1 MKVPLSWLRDYVE
14 LTISVP
20 ELVERLTLAG
30 LEVIGVKLIGVPPPE
45 GLRCKIDD
53 PGPVWPKDMIVTAK
67 VVEISQVPETDKLK
81 FVKLDLG
88 KGGDPKTVITGAG
101 NIRPGERGQVV
112 VLAYAGSV
120 LFDGYSEKKVLKE
133 LKPKPIRGFPSD
145 SMVCSVRE
153 LGIAE
158 DHEGILLL
166 PPETPVGVPLVDL
179 LGDVVLEIDVLPNM
193 ARCLSIVGVAREVAA
208 LTGQRLKPPS
218 CSVSQLG
225 EPIAGTVEVKIADS
239 TLSRRYTATLI
250 KDVTIGSSPFW
261 MQRRLT
267 LAGMRPINNIVDV
280 TNYVLLET
288 GQPLHAFDYD
298 KLKAR
303 SGGKPPIL
311 TVRNAKAGELLRTL
325 DNVERKL
332 DATHLVI
339 SDSLGPVALA
349 GVMGGLETE
358 VSATTK
364 NILLESAHFLATSI
378 RRTARHFNLH
388 SEASMRFSRGIHP
401 ELALPTAERTAELLR
416 QLANGKVSQGVI
428 DCYPAPLAP
437 NVIRLDL
444 HYVER
449 LLGIAISPD
458 EITRILRGLEFQVD
472 GPNGSG
478 ALLVTP
484 PPHRVDIQHGPADLV
499 EDIVRVY
506 GYQRL
511 SATMLADELPLQQ
524 DNIDLLQEEKV
535 KDLLV
540 NLGLQEVITYAL
552 TSKEIEAPLGVR
564 CEHVELLNPIH
575 SERSVMR
582 KSVLAGVLQV
592 AAANLRNR
600 AGVRLFEIGKSYEPA
615 NEHLLPN
622 EIRRLVMVLNGPRAP
637 EHWDS
642 QAKPPLLDFFDLKG
656 IVEALLS
663 RLHLPQV
670 AFGPVQV
677 PYLHPGQSTSVMLRT
692 AGPKPGSKGEQQ
704 AMEVMLGVLGRLHP
718 TLNEKYA
725 LGRHQVFVADLNLE
739 AILASVPYLHRFTS
753 ISPFPPVLQD
763 IALVVDESLAAARV
777 REEVRVGGGKLLKQ
791 IRLFDVYRGSNLPTG
806 KKSLAFALT
815 FQSDEANL
823 TEKDVAKI
831 HGQIVNW
838 LAKVLGATLRA

>member
-1 MKVPLSWLRDYVE
+1 MKVPLSWLREYVD
-14 LTISVP
+14 LTTPIP
-20 ELVERLTLAG
+20 ALVERLTLAG
-30 LEVIGVKLIGVPPPE
+30 LEVIGVKLIGVAPPE

-53 PGPVWPKDMIVTAK
+53 PGPVWAKDKIVTAK

-88 KGGDPKTVITGAG
+88 KGGELKTVITGAG
-101 NIRPGERGQVV
+101 NICPGESGQVV
-112 VLAYAGSV
+112 VLAYAGSI

-193 ARCLSIVGVAREVAA
+193 ARCLSIVGIAREVAA

-218 CSVSQLG
+218 SAVSQSD
-225 EPIAGTVEVKIADS
+225 EPIIGKAEVKIADPN
-239 TLSRRYTATLI
+239 LSRRYTAMLI
-250 KDVTIGSSPFW
+250 NDVTIRPSPFW

-303 SGGKPPIL
+303 STGKAPII
-311 TVRNAKAGELLRTL
+311 TVRNAKTGETLRAL

-332 DATHLVI
+332 DPSHLVI
-339 SDSLGPVALA
+339 SDERGPIALA
-349 GVMGGLETE
+349 GVMGGFDTE

-364 NILLESAHFLATSI
+364 NILLESAHFLAGSI

-401 ELALPTAERTAELLR
+401 ELALPTAQRAAELLR

-428 DCYPAPLAP
+428 DCYSSPLASSA
-437 NVIRLDL
+437 IHLDL

-449 LLGIAISPD
+449 LLGIVIPPD
-458 EITRILRGLEFQVD
+458 EIAKILRGLEFQVD

-478 ALLVTP
+478 ALLVAP

-499 EDIVRVY
+499 EDIVRIF

-511 SATMLADELPLQQ
+511 PATMVADELPPQQ
-524 DNIDLLQEEKV
+524 DNLPLLQEERI

-552 TSKEIEAPLGVR
+552 TSKEIEAPLGTR

-582 KSVLAGVLQV
+582 KSVLASVLQV
-592 AAANLRNR
+592 AATNLRNR
-600 AGVRLFEIGKSYEPA
+600 AGVRLFEIGKAYEPTTSQP
-615 NEHLLPN
+615 LPDEN
-622 EIRRLVMVLNGPRAP
+622 RRLVIVMTGSRAP

-642 QAKPPLLDFFDLKG
+642 QTKPPALDFFDLKG
-656 IVEALLS
+656 IVETLLL
-663 RLHLPQV
+663 RLHLPQI
-670 AFGPVQV
+670 AFEPVQV
-677 PYLHPGQSTSVMLRT
+677 PYLHPGQSASIMLRPAT
-692 AGPKPGSKGEQQ
+692 AKAGASAETLT
-704 AMEVMLGVLGRLHP
+704 ERMLGVIGLLHP
-718 TLNEKYA
+718 TLNDQYN
-725 LGRHQVFVADLNLE
+725 LGRHQALIADLDLE
-739 AILASVPYLHRFTS
+739 AILAKVPYLHRFIP

-763 IALVVDESLAAARV
+763 IALVVDESLSASRV
-777 REEVRVGGGKLLKQ
+777 TEEIRAGGGKLLKQ
-791 IRLFDVYRGSNLPTG
+791 VRLFDVYRGSNLPVG

-815 FQSDEANL
+815 FQSDQASL
-823 TEKDVAKI
+823 TEKEVAKV
-831 HGQIVNW
+831 HSQIVNR
-838 LAKVLGATLRA
+838 LAKVLSATLRA